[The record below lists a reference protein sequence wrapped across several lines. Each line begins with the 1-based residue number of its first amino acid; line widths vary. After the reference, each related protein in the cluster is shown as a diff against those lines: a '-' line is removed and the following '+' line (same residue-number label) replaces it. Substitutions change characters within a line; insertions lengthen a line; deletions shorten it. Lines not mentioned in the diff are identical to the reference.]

1 MEQIALKQTVLHYTG
16 LSKDQADR
24 LLQLCLDT
32 PTTHTMG
39 GRYIVQFGQDY
50 IFSGRTFKATPIP
63 EWLAQV
69 IQQVNQK
76 TGQSFNAVLM
86 NIYPAG
92 SNVGIGFHADDEP
105 ELGPDPVVAS
115 ISLGADCKFELRAT
129 QSDERVSMVL
139 EHGDFLVMGKGCQ
152 KHYRHGIQRI
162 VMPATRVS
170 LTFRHVL

>member
-1 MEQIALKQTVLHYTG
+1 MEQIALKQTVLHYAG

-39 GRYIVQFGQDY
+39 GRQIVQFGQDY
-50 IFSGRTFKATPIP
+50 LFSGRVFKATPIP

-69 IQQVNQK
+69 IEQVNQK

-86 NIYPAG
+86 NVYPAG
-92 SNVGIGFHADDEP
+92 SSVGIGFHADDEP
-105 ELGPDPVVAS
+105 ELGSDPVVAS

-129 QSDERVSMVL
+129 HSDERVSMVL

-152 KHYRHGIQRI
+152 KHYRQGIQKT
-162 VMPATRVS
+162 VMLAPRVS
-170 LTFRHVL
+170 LTFRHFL